1 MPRHPDSARD
11 APGFTLIELLVVL
24 GVVAVLACVAL
35 PAFSGAAAK
44 AHAGAAKVAFGETWL
59 AAVRHSALTGTEVVV
74 CPAPGGGCE
83 PGVDWSRGWIA
94 FADNDGDRLQDP
106 AERVLERVEAL
117 DGGIRLRSTPGRQRL
132 VFQPGG
138 GNAGSNVTFTLCRA
152 RDLDSASTLVMSNEG
167 RLRQGTPTGKAARE
181 CAFFGAD

>member
-1 MPRHPDSARD
+1 MRRNRRF
-11 APGFTLIELLVVL
+11 APGFTLIELLVAL

-44 AHAGAAKVAFGETWL
+44 AHAGAAKLAFGETWL
-59 AAVRHSALTGTEVVV
+59 TAVRHSALTGTEVVV

-94 FADNDGDRLQDP
+94 FADSDGDRLQDP
-106 AERVLERVEAL
+106 TERVLERVEAL
-117 DGGIRLRSTPGRQRL
+117 EGDIRLRSTPGRQRL

-152 RDLDSASTLVMSNEG
+152 RDPESATTLVMSNEG

-181 CAFFGAD
+181 CAFGP

>member
-1 MPRHPDSARD
+1 MRRNHRFT
-11 APGFTLIELLVVL
+11 PGFTLIELLVAL

-35 PAFSGAAAK
+35 PAFSSAAAR

-74 CPAPGGGCE
+74 CPAPAGSCE
-83 PGVDWSRGWIA
+83 PGIDWSGGWIA
-94 FADNDGDRLQDP
+94 FADVDGDRLHSPQ
-106 AERVLERVEAL
+106 ERVLKRVEAL
-117 DGGIRLRSTPGRQRL
+117 DGDIRLRSTPGRQRL

-152 RDLDSASTLVMSNEG
+152 GDPGSASTLVMSNEG
-167 RLRQGTPTGKAARE
+167 RLRQDTASGKAARD
-181 CAFFGAD
+181 CAYGH

>member
-1 MPRHPDSARD
+1 MPHRPPSAPA
-11 APGFTLIELLVVL
+11 APGFTLMELLVAL
-24 GVVAVLACVAL
+24 GVVAVLASIAL
-35 PAFSGAAAK
+35 PAFSNAAAK

-74 CPAPGGGCE
+74 CPAPTGRCQ
-83 PGVDWSRGWIA
+83 PGVDWSRGWVA
-94 FADNDGDRLQDP
+94 FADRDGDRLQDP
-106 AERVLERVEAL
+106 AERVLARVEPL

-152 RDLDSASTLVMSNEG
+152 RDPDSASALVMSNEG
-167 RLRQGTPTGKAARE
+167 RLRQGTPAGEAARE
-181 CAFFGAD
+181 CAFGP